1 MDADQELVA
10 RAASGSR
17 EAFDDLVRRHQVSI
31 VSLAHALTNGS
42 ADAEDL
48 AQEVFLRA
56 WRSLRGF
63 RGDSTFR
70 TWLHRVAVNVIH
82 SHHGRMSRLRRMFQ
96 PPSAD
101 PDATDPIE
109 QAADP
114 VNVESDVVMR
124 DAIDK
129 ALASLP
135 EELRVAV
142 TLRDVQGLDYR
153 EIASVLDV
161 PMGTVESRIFRGRQR
176 LKPLLEPLRHRVSAG
191 GD

>member
-1 MDADQELVA
+1 MDVDQELVA

-17 EAFDDLVRRHQVSI
+17 EAFDDLVRRHQASI
-31 VSLAHALTNGS
+31 VSLARALTNGS
-42 ADAEDL
+42 VDAEDL

-96 PPSAD
+96 PTSAD
-101 PDATDPIE
+101 PDAVDPLE

-114 VNVESDVVMR
+114 VNVESDVIMR

-135 EELRVAV
+135 EDLRVAI

-153 EIASVLDV
+153 EIASVLEV
-161 PMGTVESRIFRGRQR
+161 PIGTVESRIFRGRQR
-176 LKPLLEPLRHRVSAG
+176 LKPLLEPLRLRVSGG